1 MNNENFRQNNTNDEN
16 EIPNLIENWKS
27 FNVDQK
33 YETASNFN
41 RIQDFDT
48 GKNIITTVLENFEN
62 LNTEDKLA
70 TIFSLEKLGAQCTE
84 LENYTTEI
92 LLKFADKSTDNKLY
106 YPLCKSIDT
115 KAIRL
120 LLPLE
125 IDNKE
130 ISSDDKIL
138 LTRIFNSEIK
148 LIKNM
153 PNLQEKNDILY
164 NFSKFGKLPELR
176 KESADNLT
184 QEFEKSEKKSDLY
197 YTLADNL
204 IILSDEINDELLP
217 ELQEI
222 LKHNIKNNI
231 NDTKCFK
238 YMKQI
243 WKIGDASFIPLIK
256 DIGNDF
262 PFPGIIKLSEIITKE
277 ISSKRVNND

>member
-1 MNNENFRQNNTNDEN
+1 MNNENFRQNNIDNGN
-16 EIPNLIENWKS
+16 EISNLIKNWDN
-27 FNVDQK
+27 FNIDQK
-33 YETASNFN
+33 YESASKFN

-48 GKNIITTVLENFEN
+48 GKNIVTTVLENFEN
-62 LNTEDKLA
+62 LNSENKLA

-92 LLKFADKSTDNKLY
+92 LLKFSDKNTNNDILY
-106 YPLCKSIDT
+106 ALAKSVDT

-138 LTRIFNSEIK
+138 LTKIFNSEEKI
-148 LIKNM
+148 LNNM
-153 PNLQEKNDILY
+153 PDLQEKNDILY

-176 KESADNLT
+176 KKTADYLT
-184 QEFEKSEKKSDLY
+184 QQFEKSEKKSNLY

-204 IILSDEINDELLP
+204 IILSDQINEKSLSELK
-217 ELQEI
+217 EI
-222 LKHNIKNNI
+222 LKYNIKNNI

-238 YMKQI
+238 YMRQI
-243 WKIGDASFIPLIK
+243 WKIGDTSFLPLIENIK
-256 DIGNDF
+256 NAF
-262 PFPGIIKLSEIITKE
+262 PFPGIIELSKNVVEEIN
-277 ISSKRVNND
+277 SKKVNND